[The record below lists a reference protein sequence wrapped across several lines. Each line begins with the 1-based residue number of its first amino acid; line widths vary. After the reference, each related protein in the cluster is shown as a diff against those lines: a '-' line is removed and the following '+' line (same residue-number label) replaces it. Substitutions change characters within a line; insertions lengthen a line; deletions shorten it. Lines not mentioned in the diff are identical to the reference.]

1 MTTSFPLALD
11 SVLPRLITA
20 GCLVAVAL
28 AFCPAPAASQD
39 VVFVNANV
47 VDVTNG
53 TVVANTNV
61 VVRDGRI
68 ASIGGSLPSG
78 DVTTVDLKGMYL
90 SPGLIDAH
98 VHIESIAQAERAL
111 ESGVTTVRSM
121 GASNYADVGLRE
133 LAATGHIDA
142 PEVLAAGYHVRPTP
156 AEAFFNNHPEM
167 ARYMGGEM
175 RGPAAL
181 AAMAETLLA
190 EDVDFIKVNATE
202 RAGLPETDPRKQ
214 FYSAE
219 EMAALVNAAT
229 RAGGRGVSAH
239 AHGDAGGKAAVEAG
253 VRSIEHGTYLQPA
266 TLEMMAERRTYLV
279 PTMAIVRDL
288 TVPGGDYESPVL
300 QLRGRHMLPRVRE
313 MVANAH
319 ELGVPVVAATDTGY
333 GPNSVV
339 RLAHEL
345 EEFVAIGMTPLEA
358 LRAATTTAADL
369 LGVDDH
375 TGRIGEGLDADLV
388 LTERNPLD
396 DIGALLDVLM
406 VVNNGKIV
414 ITKGDWFAVT
424 PVSQ

>member
-1 MTTSFPLALD
+1 MKTPPPFAFDTLRSRLAIAALLVAPLLALH
-11 SVLPRLITA
+11 
-20 GCLVAVAL
+20 
-28 AFCPAPAASQD
+28 PAPTTAQD

-47 VDVTNG
+47 VDVTDG
-53 TVVANTNV
+53 TVRRDVTV
-61 VVRDGRI
+61 VVSDGRI
-68 ASIGGSLPSG
+68 SSIGESVPSG
-78 DVTTVDLKGMYL
+78 DGTTVDLKGMYL
-90 SPGLIDAH
+90 SPGMIDAH
-98 VHIESIAQAERAL
+98 VHVESIAQATRAL

-133 LAATGHIDA
+133 LAAAGRIEA

-156 AEAFFNNHPEM
+156 AEAFFNNHPAM
-167 ARYMGGEM
+167 AMYMGGEM

-181 AAMAETLLA
+181 RAMAETLLG

-219 EMAALVNAAT
+219 EMRALVETAQ
-229 RAGGRGVSAH
+229 RVGGRGVSAH
-239 AHGDAGGKAAVEAG
+239 AHGDEGGRAAVEAG
-253 VRSIEHGTYLQPA
+253 VRSIEHGTYLLPP
-266 TLEMMAERRTYLV
+266 TLQMMADRGTFLV

-319 ELGVPVVAATDTGY
+319 ELGVSVVAATDTGY

-345 EEFVAIGMTPLEA
+345 EEFVSIGMTPLEA
-358 LRAATTTAADL
+358 MRTATVNAAEL

-375 TGRIGEGLDADLV
+375 TGRIAEGLDADLV
-388 LTERNPLD
+388 LTERNPLE

-406 VVNNGKIV
+406 VVNDGRIV
-414 ITKGDWFAVT
+414 ITKGDWFPVA
-424 PVSQ
+424 PVS